1 MGLLAY
7 SDVRVV
13 LFVEVALLDEEE
25 VVLFVLL
32 DDDVEV
38 DFAESLEVAL
48 GDELAW
54 PWSCCHFARICEK
67 STV

>member
-1 MGLLAY
+1 MGLLGY

-32 DDDVEV
+32 DDDEV
-38 DFAESLEVAL
+38 DFEESLEDAL
-48 GDELAW
+48 DDEDD
-54 PWSCCHFARICEK
+54 
-67 STV
+67 